1 MKFVDEVTIEV
12 LAGKGGD
19 GCLSFRREKFIP
31 RGGPDGGDGGDG
43 GSVYL
48 QADRHVNTLVDFR
61 YRRTHKAEKGRQG
74 MGRLRRGK
82 SGEDLTISVP
92 IGTVVYDADTD
103 ELIGDL
109 TEQGETLCV
118 AKGGFHGLGNAR
130 YKSSTNRTPR
140 QTSKGSAGEE
150 RRLRLELKLLAD
162 VGLVGLPNAGKSTLI
177 NAISNAKPKVA
188 AYPFTTLY
196 PVLGVVR
203 VDDINSFVIS
213 DIPGLIEGAS
223 EGAGLGIRFLKH
235 LSRCR
240 LLLHMV
246 DIASDDPVESFHAI
260 EKELENF
267 SPALSQKDRWLVF
280 NKIDLLPSE
289 EVEQRVQDFVK
300 AIDWQGPVFQI
311 SALQRQET
319 QALCYAISALC
330 YAISKGLTP
339 L

>member
-31 RGGPDGGDGGDG
+31 KGGPDGGDGGDG

-48 QADRHVNTLVDFR
+48 KADRHVNTLVDFR
-61 YRRTHKAEKGRQG
+61 YMRMHKAEKGQPG

-82 SGEDLTISVP
+82 SGEDLIIAVP

-103 ELIGDL
+103 EFIGDL
-109 TEQGETLCV
+109 KEQGEILCV

-140 QTSKGSAGEE
+140 QTSKGTLGED

-162 VGLVGLPNAGKSTLI
+162 VGLLGLPNAGKSTLI
-177 NAISNAKPKVA
+177 HAISNAKPKVA
-188 AYPFTTLY
+188 DYPFTTLY
-196 PVLGVVR
+196 PILGVVR
-203 VDDINSFVIS
+203 VDDIHSFVIS

-223 EGAGLGIRFLKH
+223 EGAGLGIQFLKH

-240 LLLHMV
+240 ILLHMV
-246 DIASDDPVESFHAI
+246 DISSEDPVAAFESI
-260 EKELENF
+260 ENELEKYSPELSEKE
-267 SPALSQKDRWLVF
+267 RWLVI
-280 NKIDLLPSE
+280 NKIDLLPE
-289 EVEQRVQDFVK
+289 DELEQRIADFT
-300 AIDWQGPVFQI
+300 AALNWEGPIFEV
-311 SALQRQET
+311 SALQRQGT
-319 QALCYAISALC
+319 QSLCYAISER
-330 YAISKGLTP
+330 LTN
-339 L
+339 